1 MRNGEVGMKNLG
13 LALARF
19 QFFIPHFSFL
29 IKRSVTFVLS
39 HLHASMKNSL
49 QLTINIVLALAVAGL
64 YFLHFNQKV
73 VAPAIATDKSV
84 AVLASPE
91 ANTASDMTA
100 AATAPTASTG
110 TAAVAPTPAVDATGN
125 FAGKL
130 AYVESNKMLDG
141 YQGMKDARKSFE
153 GKARS
158 WERQNQS
165 MLASFKA
172 AVEAYQKQ
180 APTLSPEQRAAS
192 EQKLQAQQQQVAQQ
206 QQQLQG
212 QAQEEEAK
220 LTQTVLSSVNK
231 KVEAYGKAH
240 GYKLILIAAP
250 SGTIAYGEK
259 NLDIT
264 TPVLAYL
271 NAEYRRK

>member
-1 MRNGEVGMKNLG
+1 MKN
-13 LALARF
+13 
-19 QFFIPHFSFL
+19 P
-29 IKRSVTFVLS
+29 
-39 HLHASMKNSL
+39 L

-84 AVLASPE
+84 AVMASPE
-91 ANTASDMTA
+91 MNTATDTTAATPTEAAGTA
-100 AATAPTASTG
+100 AAAS
-110 TAAVAPTPAVDATGN
+110 TPAVDATGN
-125 FAGKL
+125 FEGKL

-153 GKARS
+153 GKARG

-180 APTLSPEQRAAS
+180 ASTLSPEQRAAS